1 MSGRNDENNFEQD
14 DQENYMDNSSMLVGN
29 MNEKRSMQQTLR
41 PLKEELALLKKQQ
54 VSKVRT

>member
-29 MNEKRSMQQTLR
+29 MNEKRSM
-41 PLKEELALLKKQQ
+41 
-54 VSKVRT
+54 